1 MTEIKHKRVLLMYI
15 SKVSG
20 HRQGAVAISKSLKSL
35 DPDCEVLSINGFSY
49 TYPLMEKIINTAY
62 MGVIKRAPKIW
73 EYLYDNPK
81 VIKFSEKWKLS
92 IHKSSHKKL
101 KPLIDG
107 FRPDVVVC
115 TQAFPCGMV
124 ADYKMTHQPG
134 FTVIGVLTDY
144 APHLYWLHEGVDYY
158 VVPSLEARDRFVKE
172 GVPQGRIKIFG
183 IPIHMKFAQHAP
195 AAHIAKKLGLD
206 LSVPT
211 ILIMGGGQG
220 LGPMKEAVKSLVRL
234 KRSLQLIVICG
245 TNVKLVNWIK
255 KIQRKTAK
263 QASAPHTLGL
273 RKKIIFYDYAG
284 NVDELMEV
292 STLIVSKPG
301 GMTTSECLAKGLPMV
316 IVDPIPGQE
325 ERNSQFLVN
334 QGIAIRVD
342 NKHHIARE
350 IDMLLKNPKQLAAMK
365 HAALENGKPRAAED
379 IARLILKGTA

>member
-1 MTEIKHKRVLLMYI
+1 MTAIKHKRVLLMYI
-15 SKVSG
+15 SQVSG

-35 DPDCEVLSINGFSY
+35 DPDCEVLSINGFGY
-49 TYPLMEKIINTAY
+49 TYPLMEKIVNTAY

-73 EYLYDNPK
+73 KYLYDNPK
-81 VIKFSEKWKLS
+81 VIKFSEKWKKS

-101 KPLIDG
+101 KPLIDE
-107 FRPDVVVC
+107 FKPDVVVC

-124 ADYKMTHQPG
+124 ADFKKTYHLPI
-134 FTVIGVLTDY
+134 TVVGVLTDY

-158 VVPSLEARDRFVKE
+158 VVPSREACERYVKE
-172 GVPQGRIKIFG
+172 GIPQERIKILG
-183 IPIHMKFAQHAP
+183 IPIRMKFAEKTGVDR
-195 AAHIAKKLGLD
+195 IAKKLGLD
-206 LSVPT
+206 LNTPT

-220 LGPMKEAVKSLVRL
+220 LGPMKEAVKSLVHL

-245 TNVKLVNWIK
+245 TNVKLVHWIK

-263 QASAPHTLGL
+263 
-273 RKKIIFYDYAG
+273 KIIFYDYAS

-292 STLIVSKPG
+292 STLIVTKPG

-316 IVDPIPGQE
+316 VVDPIPGQE

-342 NKHHIARE
+342 DKRHIARE
-350 IDMLLKNPKQLAAMK
+350 IDALLNNPKRLAAMK
-365 HAALENGKPRAAED
+365 QAALENGRPMAAEN
-379 IARLILKGTA
+379 IARLILNGAV

>member
-1 MTEIKHKRVLLMYI
+1 MTETKHKRVLLMYI
-15 SKVSG
+15 SQVSG

-35 DPDCEVLSINGFSY
+35 DPDCEVLSINGFGY

-81 VIKFSEKWKLS
+81 VIKFSEKWKQS

-101 KPLIDG
+101 KPLIDE
-107 FRPDVVVC
+107 FKPDVVVC

-124 ADYKMTHQPG
+124 ADYKRSHG
-134 FTVIGVLTDY
+134 LDFKVIGVLTDY

-158 VVPSLEARDRFVKE
+158 VVPSEEASDRYVKE
-172 GVPQGRIKIFG
+172 GIPAESIKVFG
-183 IPIHMKFAQHAP
+183 IPIRTKFAETINQEL
-195 AAHIAKKLGLD
+195 IAQKLGLD
-206 LSVPT
+206 LKIPT

-220 LGPMKEAVKSLVRL
+220 LGPMKDAVKSLVRL
-234 KRSLQLIVICG
+234 GRPLQLIVICG
-245 TNVKLVNWIK
+245 TNVKLVHWIK
-255 KIQRKTAK
+255 KVQRKT
-263 QASAPHTLGL
+263 S
-273 RKKIIFYDYAG
+273 KKIIFYDYAS
-284 NVDELMEV
+284 NVDELMGV
-292 STLIVSKPG
+292 SSLIVSKPG

-342 NKHHIARE
+342 DKRHIARE
-350 IDMLLKNPKQLAAMK
+350 IDVLLNNPQQIESMRQ
-365 HAALENGKPRAAED
+365 AALKNGKPMAAEN
-379 IARLILKGTA
+379 IARLILHENS

>member
-1 MTEIKHKRVLLMYI
+1 METKHKRILLMYI
-15 SKVSG
+15 SQVSG

-35 DPDCEVLSINGFSY
+35 DPECEVLSINGFGY

-81 VIKFSEKWKLS
+81 VIKFSEKWKQS

-101 KPLIDG
+101 KPLLDE
-107 FRPDVVVC
+107 FKPDVIVC

-124 ADYKMTHQPG
+124 ADYKVTHQLD
-134 FTVIGVLTDY
+134 FKVIGVLTDY

-158 VVPSLEARDRFVKE
+158 VVPSQEACDRYVKE
-172 GVPQGRIKIFG
+172 GIPEEQIKIFG
-183 IPIHMKFAQHAP
+183 IPIRMKFAENTGAMP
-195 AAHIAKKLGLD
+195 IARKLGLD
-206 LSVPT
+206 LNIPT

-220 LGPMKEAVKSLVRL
+220 LGPMKEAVKSLVHLERP
-234 KRSLQLIVICG
+234 LQLIVICG
-245 TNVKLVNWIK
+245 TNVKLVHWIK
-255 KIQRKTAK
+255 KIQRKT
-263 QASAPHTLGL
+263 T
-273 RKKIIFYDYAG
+273 KKIIFYDYAS

-342 NKHHIARE
+342 DKRHIAPA
-350 IDMLLKNPKQLAAMK
+350 IDELLNAPKQLAAMK
-365 HAALENGKPRAAED
+365 QAALKNGKPMAAEN
-379 IARLILKGTA
+379 IARLILSGSV

>member
-1 MTEIKHKRVLLMYI
+1 MYI
-15 SKVSG
+15 SQVSG

-35 DPDCEVLSINGFSY
+35 NPDCEILSINGFGY

-81 VIKFSEKWKLS
+81 VIKFSEKWKQS

-101 KPLIDG
+101 KPLIDE
-107 FRPDVVVC
+107 FKPDVIVC

-124 ADYKMTHQPG
+124 ADYKKVHDLPITI
-134 FTVIGVLTDY
+134 IGVLTDY

-158 VVPSLEARDRFVKE
+158 VVPSQEAQDRYVKE
-172 GVPQGRIKIFG
+172 GISPDCIKVFG
-183 IPIHMKFAQHAP
+183 IPIRMKFAEIIGVEV
-195 AAHIAKKLGLD
+195 IAKKLGLD
-206 LSVPT
+206 VNVPT
-211 ILIMGGGQG
+211 VLIMGGGQG
-220 LGPMKEAVKSLVRL
+220 LGPMKEAVKSLVKLERP
-234 KRSLQLIVICG
+234 LQMIVICG
-245 TNVKLVNWIK
+245 TNVKLVHWIK
-255 KIQRKTAK
+255 KIQRQTD
-263 QASAPHTLGL
+263 
-273 RKKIIFYDYAG
+273 KKIIFYDYAS

-342 NKHHIARE
+342 DKRHIGRE
-350 IDMLLKNPKQLAAMK
+350 IDELLKDPQQLASMK
-365 HAALENGKPRAAED
+365 KAALKNGKPMAAEN
-379 IARLILKGTA
+379 IARLILK

>member
-1 MTEIKHKRVLLMYI
+1 MYI
-15 SKVSG
+15 SQVSG

-35 DPDCEVLSINGFSY
+35 DPDCEVLSINGFGY
-49 TYPLMEKIINTAY
+49 AYPVMEKIINTAY

-81 VIKFSEKWKLS
+81 VIKFSQKWKQS

-101 KPLIDG
+101 QPLIDE
-107 FRPDVVVC
+107 FKPDVVVC

-124 ADYKMTHQPG
+124 ADYKKTYQLP

-158 VVPSLEARDRFVKE
+158 VVPSQEACDRYVKE
-172 GVPQGRIKIFG
+172 GIPAEAIKIFG
-183 IPIHMKFAQHAP
+183 IPIRMKFSESTGTDK
-195 AAHIAKKLGLD
+195 IAKKLGLN
-206 LSVPT
+206 LNIPT
-211 ILIMGGGQG
+211 VLIMGGGQG
-220 LGPMKEAVKSLVRL
+220 LGPMKESVKSLVRL
-234 KRSLQLIVICG
+234 DRPLQMIVICG

-255 KIQRKTAK
+255 KIQRKTN
-263 QASAPHTLGL
+263 
-273 RKKIIFYDYAG
+273 KKIIFYDYAS

-292 STLIVSKPG
+292 ATLIVSKPG

-342 NKHHIARE
+342 DKRHIAHE
-350 IDMLLKNPKQLAAMK
+350 IDVLLNNPQKLTAMK
-365 HAALENGKPRAAED
+365 QAAFKNGKPMAAED
-379 IARLILKGTA
+379 IARLILN

>member
-1 MTEIKHKRVLLMYI
+1 MHKRVLLMYI
-15 SKVSG
+15 SQVSG
-20 HRQGAVAISKSLKSL
+20 HRQGAVAIAKSLKSL
-35 DPDCEVLSINGFSY
+35 DPDCEVLSINGFGY
-49 TYPLMEKIINTAY
+49 AYPLMEKIINTAY

-81 VIKFSEKWKLS
+81 VIKFSEKWKQS
-92 IHKSSHKKL
+92 IHRSSHKKL
-101 KPLIDG
+101 KPLIDE
-107 FRPDVVVC
+107 FKPDVVVC

-124 ADYKMTHQPG
+124 ADYKKSHDLAL
-134 FTVIGVLTDY
+134 TVIGVLTDY

-158 VVPSLEARDRFVKE
+158 VVPSQEAQDRYVKE
-172 GVPQGRIKIFG
+172 GIPRERIKIFG
-183 IPIHMKFAQHAP
+183 IPIRTKFAEASGVDN
-195 AAHIAKKLGLD
+195 IARKLGLD
-206 LSVPT
+206 LNIPT

-234 KRSLQLIVICG
+234 ERPLQMIVICG

-255 KIQRKTAK
+255 KVQRQTE
-263 QASAPHTLGL
+263 
-273 RKKIIFYDYAG
+273 KKIIFYDYAA

-342 NKHHIARE
+342 DKRHIAHE
-350 IDMLLKNPKQLAAMK
+350 IDVLLNNPGQLAAMK
-365 HAALENGKPRAAED
+365 QAALKNGKPMAAEN
-379 IARLILKGTA
+379 IARLILDQNLPPSLT